1 MQRVISF
8 LSGVLTGAL
17 VGAAVALLFAPESGE
32 EVRLQ
37 IQERSIRLKDDIKA
51 VADARR
57 AELERELAALRSPY
71 KKEEPQ

>member
-1 MQRVISF
+1 MQRVLSF

-51 VADARR
+51 VADTRR
-57 AELERELAALRSPY
+57 AELERELEALRSPY

>member
-1 MQRVISF
+1 MQRVLSF

-17 VGAAVALLFAPESGE
+17 VGAAVALLFAPVSGE

-51 VADARR
+51 VADTRR

>member
-17 VGAAVALLFAPESGE
+17 VGAAVALLFAPVSGE

-37 IQERSIRLKDDIKA
+37 IQERSIRLKDDIKT
-51 VADARR
+51 VADTRR

>member
-1 MQRVISF
+1 MQRILSF
-8 LSGVLTGAL
+8 LTGVLTGAL

-51 VADARR
+51 VADTRR

>member
-37 IQERSIRLKDDIKA
+37 IQERSIRLKDDIKT
-51 VADARR
+51 VADTRR

>member
-1 MQRVISF
+1 MQRVLSF

-51 VADARR
+51 VADTRR

>member
-32 EVRLQ
+32 EVRFQ

-51 VADARR
+51 VADTRR